1 MLFPRCQT
9 PWLCLTVSLSLSLPL
24 LLPLFLS
31 IHLSISVSSP
41 HHLLVFLSL
50 FIYSSKTGQLPGPR
64 QGAHSLSCQ
73 DVGQSIQS
81 LVDRSLCSSLK
92 PTGHE
97 WEQDRVGKGGPR
109 AWVRTQNGPG
119 DASESR
125 SGEAEE
131 TCNAL
136 DMFGRDLSNP

>member
-1 MLFPRCQT
+1 MNELLKREQASLLSAPLHSFLKGQT
-9 PWLCLTVSLSLSLPL
+9 APWAQARGPQS
-24 LLPLFLS
+24 FLS
-31 IHLSISVSSP
+31 GCRTV
-41 HHLLVFLSL
+41 
-50 FIYSSKTGQLPGPR
+50 YSKS
-64 QGAHSLSCQ
+64 
-73 DVGQSIQS
+73 
-81 LVDRSLCSSLK
+81 VDRSLCSSLK
-92 PTGHE
+92 PMGHE

-119 DASESR
+119 EASESR